1 MLDKFT
7 LSLLNIICESS
18 TPFSYKVFSI
28 DYLTE
33 QARKDLSCDN
43 DMVLEGLNYL
53 FERDYINVKYQD
65 EKEACICST
74 QKGRLFFENVKEQ
87 DAEKK
92 EKDKTL
98 FKFAF
103 IGALLGG
110 VISAILGAIITLVVS

>member
-65 EKEACICST
+65 EKLLTSICDNFSVV
-74 QKGRLFFENVKEQ
+74 QKINFVR
-87 DAEKK
+87 
-92 EKDKTL
+92 
-98 FKFAF
+98 KF
-103 IGALLGG
+103 
-110 VISAILGAIITLVVS
+110 